1 VFCVVYQW
9 KVKPGK
15 ENMFRQTWREIT
27 EAIFAQHGSL
37 GSRLHRAEDG
47 SFVAYAQWPDETSW
61 SHVSETVGVDLAR
74 ANQVQ
79 CLEAEMNIIFKLMVT
94 DDLLRSAKLDSI

>member
-15 ENMFRQTWREIT
+15 EDLFRQTWRDIT

-37 GSRLHRAEDG
+37 GSRLHRADDG
-47 SFVAYAQWPDETSW
+47 SWVAYAQWPDEKSW
-61 SHVSETVGVDLAR
+61 SHVDETVGVDLAR
-74 ANQVQ
+74 ANQKQ
-79 CLEAEMNIIFKLMVT
+79 CLEAEVKVVFKLTVT
-94 DDLLRSAKLDSI
+94 DDLLKDSTLQ